1 MSLQRI
7 QDIFNNIEVKPT
19 PHFLV
24 RHPWVANFKPNQS
37 LLTRDVYL
45 VVKRIVDIF
54 LVLVSSPL
62 WVLVVGVVG
71 LIIKLEDPST
81 GVFFIQ
87 ERTGR
92 GGKRFSMYKF
102 RTMVA
107 NAEGMKE
114 ELMYLNE
121 LEWPDFKITNDP
133 RITRVGRFL
142 RKTSLDELPQVFN
155 VLRGEM
161 SLVGPRPT
169 SFKPETYDLW
179 QTERL
184 DVLPGITGLWQLLGR
199 GETEFNERLR
209 MDIAYIERR
218 CLWFDFQILA
228 RTLLTVLKQRGAY

>member
-1 MSLQRI
+1 MSLQRV
-7 QDIFNNIEVKPT
+7 QDIFTSISVEPT

-24 RHPWVANFKPNQS
+24 RHSWVVNFKPNQGVF
-37 LLTRDVYL
+37 TGDAYFVA
-45 VVKRIVDIF
+45 KRSMDIL
-54 LVLVSSPL
+54 LVLLSSPL
-62 WVLVVGVVG
+62 WVLAVG
-71 LIIKLEDPST
+71 LVGLAIKHEDRSE
-81 GVFFIQ
+81 GVIFVQ

-92 GGKRFSMYKF
+92 GGKRFPMYKF

-107 NAEGMKE
+107 NAEEQKE
-114 ELMYLNE
+114 ELMHLNE
-121 LEWPDFKITNDP
+121 LQWPDFKITDDP

-169 SFKPETYDLW
+169 SFKSETYDLW

-199 GETEFNERLR
+199 AETEFNERLR

-218 CLWFDFQILA
+218 CLWFDIQILT
-228 RTLLTVLKQRGAY
+228 RTLLAVLKQRGAY